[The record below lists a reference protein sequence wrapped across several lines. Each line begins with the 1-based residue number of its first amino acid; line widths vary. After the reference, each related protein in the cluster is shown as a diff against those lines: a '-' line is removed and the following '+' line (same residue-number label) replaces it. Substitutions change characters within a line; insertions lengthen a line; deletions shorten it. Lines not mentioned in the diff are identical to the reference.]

1 MEEKYMKSKVFFI
14 NLRASMKET
23 LFQKLDRLLERAGLS
38 EVIGDRDLTAVK
50 IHFGEMG
57 NSAFVRPIYVR
68 EIVKQIKKTG
78 AVPFLTDANTL
89 YAGTRGNSAEHIDTA
104 IKNGFAYAVV
114 DAPIIIADGL
124 RGRSQTGIDIG
135 QKHFD
140 TVYIGSE
147 MVNAD
152 ALVSIA
158 HFKGHELGG
167 FGGTLKNVG
176 MGSASRHGKLE
187 QHSGIAPKVKRKK
200 CIGCEVC
207 VEHCSQGAISMEAD
221 KAKIDAE
228 GCIGC
233 GECILMCAQAAI
245 QVRWSKSIPEF
256 MEKMMEYTLG
266 VLTSKKGKALFVNFI
281 TDVSPACDCLPVSDA
296 PIVRNIGM
304 VASQDPVAIDQASA
318 DLVNQEPALTGS
330 CLQAGLEPGEDKFRV
345 LYPKV
350 DWTIQLEY
358 AQGLELGSRDYE
370 LIEI

>member
-1 MEEKYMKSKVFFI
+1 MKSKVYFI
-14 NLRASMKET
+14 NLRASMKEP
-23 LFQKLDRLLERAGLS
+23 LFQKMEKLLNQAGLPK
-38 EVIGDRDLTAVK
+38 VLAKRDLAAVK

-68 EIVKQIKKTG
+68 EIIKMIRKTE

-89 YAGTRGNSAEHIDTA
+89 YAGTRGNSADHIETA
-104 IKNGFAYAVV
+104 IKNGFAYSVV
-114 DAPIIIADGL
+114 GAPVIIADGL
-124 RGRSQTGIDIG
+124 RGRSQTGIDID
-135 QKHFD
+135 QKHFK

-147 MVNAD
+147 IVNAD

-207 VEHCSQGAISMEAD
+207 VGHCSQSAIFMEEE
-221 KAKIDAE
+221 KAKIDPDK
-228 GCIGC
+228 CIGC
-233 GECILMCAQAAI
+233 GECILMCAQEAI
-245 QVRWSKSIPEF
+245 QVRWSKSVPDF
-256 MEKMMEYTLG
+256 MEKMMEYCLG
-266 VLTSKKGKALFVNFI
+266 VLQNKQGKSIFI
-281 TDVSPACDCLPVSDA
+281 NIITNVTPACDCFPVSDA

-304 VASQDPVAIDQASA
+304 VASLDPVAIDQASA
-318 DLVNQEPALTGS
+318 DLVNREAALPGS
-330 CLQAGLEPGEDKFRV
+330 CLETALEPGEDKFKA

-350 DWTIQLEY
+350 DWAHQLVY
-358 AQGLELGSRDYE
+358 AEALNLGSRDYE
-370 LIEI
+370 LKEIE